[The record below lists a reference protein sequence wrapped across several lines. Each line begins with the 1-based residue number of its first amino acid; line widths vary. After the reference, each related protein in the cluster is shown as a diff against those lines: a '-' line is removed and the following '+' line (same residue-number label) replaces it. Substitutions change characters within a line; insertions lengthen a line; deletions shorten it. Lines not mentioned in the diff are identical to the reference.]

1 MAKNRSIKVI
11 SQSGSSYKATPT
23 LTLKGQWLK
32 VLGVEGLRVVLDGLH
47 CRIVNPHISLADTT
61 MNERGFTLSLRR
73 MRRKWEWKMSLRD
86 PIFAQ
91 FSAGALNF
99 QSKPPCRFLGSS
111 MNERGLL

>member
-47 CRIVNPHISLADTT
+47 CRIVNLHAPSGECAT
-61 MNERGFTLSLRR
+61 N
-73 MRRKWEWKMSLRD
+73 K
-86 PIFAQ
+86 
-91 FSAGALNF
+91 
-99 QSKPPCRFLGSS
+99 
-111 MNERGLL
+111 

>member
-47 CRIVNPHISLADTT
+47 CRIVNLHADACTDH
-61 MNERGFTLSLRR
+61 N
-73 MRRKWEWKMSLRD
+73 
-86 PIFAQ
+86 
-91 FSAGALNF
+91 
-99 QSKPPCRFLGSS
+99 LGK
-111 MNERGLL
+111 RQHDK